1 MTSWST
7 HTNIFIVLT
16 QFFHFLTFCFF
27 HQIIFLS
34 MVTKNDR
41 NREREN
47 LIKQD
52 TFQNICYLVGK
63 RSQMWKNMKEHWLL
77 HNEKTNLY
85 QRFNLIIDYAA
96 LKQIQKIQ
104 LVAFS
109 EEVGQMQ
116 MSLIQQPCGSYI
128 LTLKV
133 N

>member
-16 QFFHFLTFCFF
+16 QFFHFLTLWFF

-63 RSQMWKNMKEHWLL
+63 RSQMWKKYERTLIITQW
-77 HNEKTNLY
+77 KD

-128 LTLKV
+128 VTLNV